1 MNTGQIGLTLASGP
15 REFTPDDLQIAG
27 LVPMSTVDW
36 PGKFVASVFCQGC
49 PWECAY
55 CQNCA
60 ILDPR
65 IPGVVAWDAVERL
78 LARRHGLLDGVV
90 FSGGEATRQLAL
102 IPAMRRVRDL
112 GFAVG
117 LHTAGAYPARLRTLL
132 EEGLVDWVGL
142 DIKALPEN
150 YPSVVAR
157 PGSGEKAWEALDIL
171 LDYADDARRGAHASR
186 VVGDEAGTRA
196 HVTPV
201 VAGVD
206 YEVRLTVYPGGPGD
220 GLDVALALKE
230 RGVASFALQQARAQ
244 GTPDAFVAEQ
254 VGWDEQVLALADAC
268 EVLGFETFTRR
279 LA

>member
-65 IPGVVAWDAVERL
+65 IPGVVAWDALERL
-78 LARRHGLLDGVV
+78 LARRHDLLDGVV

-142 DIKALPEN
+142 DIKALP
-150 YPSVVAR
+150 AR
-157 PGSGEKAWEALDIL
+157 L
-171 LDYADDARRGAHASR
+171 RR
-186 VVGDEAGTRA
+186 
-196 HVTPV
+196 
-201 VAGVD
+201 
-206 YEVRLTVYPGGPGD
+206 
-220 GLDVALALKE
+220 
-230 RGVASFALQQARAQ
+230 
-244 GTPDAFVAEQ
+244 
-254 VGWDEQVLALADAC
+254 
-268 EVLGFETFTRR
+268 
-279 LA
+279 